1 MDDRFGAAENMGVLE
16 EFASQMSRQFEALR
30 THASL
35 AKEYYSRGDPTVGEA
50 FREATRKDVDLI
62 LMMLRGVSFL
72 ESWSSEP
79 PITDVHHRL
88 SR

>member
-30 THASL
+30 IHVSL
-35 AKEYYSRGDPTVGEA
+35 AKEHYSRGDPTVGEA

-62 LMMLRGVSFL
+62 LLMLQGVSFL
-72 ESWSSEP
+72 KSWSSDP
-79 PITDVHHRL
+79 PITEAHRQL
-88 SR
+88 TR